1 VAPSDSSTSRF
12 GAGPSGFGG
21 GRWPRRWLISSTD
34 ELGRVVCRA
43 ERTTG
48 REARA
53 WGSDF

>member
-43 ERTTG
+43 
-48 REARA
+48 
-53 WGSDF
+53 